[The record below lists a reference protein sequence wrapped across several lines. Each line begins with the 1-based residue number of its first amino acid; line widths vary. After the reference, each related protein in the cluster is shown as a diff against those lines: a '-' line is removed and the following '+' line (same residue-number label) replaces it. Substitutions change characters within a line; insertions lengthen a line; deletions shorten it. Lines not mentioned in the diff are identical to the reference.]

1 MQLFRDTLTV
11 HLVRPIFRRGQ
22 LKSPNYW
29 LMRHMTESESRH
41 SIYPGISKYH
51 IRSELDWIESL
62 SSEEREMVEPYTFAS
77 ISSIY
82 RLFNM
87 EGEELKLPIEV
98 LVDTINRC
106 EGMRSNFTGKNGK
119 LDYGRSVEE
128 A

>member
-1 MQLFRDTLTV
+1 
-11 HLVRPIFRRGQ
+11 
-22 LKSPNYW
+22 
-29 LMRHMTESESRH
+29 
-41 SIYPGISKYH
+41 
-51 IRSELDWIESL
+51 
-62 SSEEREMVEPYTFAS
+62 MVEPYTFAS